1 MAKIHRDNFYDYRSD
16 EGDDENG
23 YYERHNKNQRARNSR
38 RSLERRLELKAL
50 NDMLGDREEYDLD

>member
-1 MAKIHRDNFYDYRSD
+1 MAKIHRDSIYDYRSD

-23 YYERHNKNQRARNSR
+23 YYERHKKNHHARNSR
-38 RSLERRLELKAL
+38 RTLERRLELKAL